1 MRGSNGTGMVSDES
15 ESDED
20 DDQVDDEVDDEVDVP
35 AAVHAAAAAP
45 AAAVTVKVL
54 VQRGDKFYFELKK
67 GKYVALGGKAGLG
80 DNDVMRVLRGV
91 LKKQAGVT
99 EFTCAKGPR
108 KSPGVVIFHVVTKQI
123 PRTQHVIGGAHII
136 KRTLQ
141 QLKAS
146 ETKCDIF
153 LKVAMKLFVREKKN
167 LISVDADVRAAPPA
181 PAAAPAAAPPAAPP
195 VPAKTNVVDDG
206 EWFVSSEEEVQ
217 VVDDA
222 APATKEAEVVEVVEA
237 FDECT

>member
-1 MRGSNGTGMVSDES
+1 
-15 ESDED
+15 
-20 DDQVDDEVDDEVDVP
+20 
-35 AAVHAAAAAP
+35 
-45 AAAVTVKVL
+45 
-54 VQRGDKFYFELKK
+54 
-67 GKYVALGGKAGLG
+67 
-80 DNDVMRVLRGV
+80 MRVLTGV

-99 EFTCAKGPR
+99 EFTCVKGPR
-108 KSPGVVIFHVVTKQI
+108 KAPGIAIFHVVTKQI
-123 PRTQHVIGGAHII
+123 SRTQHVIGGAHII

-153 LKVAMKLFVREKKN
+153 LKVAMKLLIREKKD
-167 LISVDADVRAAPPA
+167 LISVDEDADVRAAP
-181 PAAAPAAAPPAAPP
+181 AAPHAAPSAAPP
-195 VPAKTNVVDDG
+195 VPAKTNVGDDG

-222 APATKEAEVVEVVEA
+222 AAATKEAELVEVSEA

>member
-1 MRGSNGTGMVSDES
+1 
-15 ESDED
+15 
-20 DDQVDDEVDDEVDVP
+20 
-35 AAVHAAAAAP
+35 
-45 AAAVTVKVL
+45 VKIL
-54 VQRGDKFYFELKK
+54 VQRGDRFYFELKN

-80 DNDVMRVLRGV
+80 DNDSMRVLTGV

-108 KSPGVVIFHVVTKQI
+108 KAPGIDIFHVVTKQI

-153 LKVAMKLFVREKKN
+153 LKVAMKLLIREKKD
-167 LISVDADVRAAPPA
+167 LISVDEDADVRAA
-181 PAAAPAAAPPAAPP
+181 PAAAPAAAPPAPAAAPP
-195 VPAKTNVVDDG
+195 VPAKTNVVDDDG
-206 EWFVSSEEEVQ
+206 ECFFSSEEEGVR
-217 VVDDA
+217 VVDDVA
-222 APATKEAEVVEVVEA
+222 AATKEAKVVEVSEA